1 MKNFKVEVSKWLEK
15 YSFIR
20 KQESEMLLKEELHKE
35 GFSILSIVEIGD
47 AEISGNKFFFEI
59 NQNWILKTW
68 TIVSNDLFKAY
79 LKIKDELKYD
89 LVYLYYDKKT
99 TLEEK
104 QKIIHELKEQYR
116 IYLKANKKEIE
127 KKEIE
132 EKQKIKEVVEEDIS
146 SFQMKKEL
154 DEIYKIID
162 KVLVKIK
169 YFLDQE
175 TWEYLTFEKKEK
187 LREIYNVII
196 KLKSS
201 TNIPKLRQIWELALT
216 KIWELEL
223 QILENKKLK
232 EYELLVLETNK
243 LLKEVWSKKTF
254 IQKEK
259 DIKYILAQFLK
270 DIKSFFDFWKTKK
283 IKVEIDTKSLSYLK
297 TKLLIEKY
305 EEKLKEINKEIINNF
320 VIYLIPTEKN
330 KEQKINYFLR
340 KKVIK
345 QNLMILKAK
354 LTGKTFSYTKIV
366 KWYDYFIE
374 KFINLLQF
382 FTLPI
387 FIIII
392 IYSIIFLIL
401 NLLSYFKFFELNL
414 NFNWIFY
421 FIYIYIAF
429 IFLHKIKWFLSLSF
443 SVVIFSFFIIFGVI
457 NF

>member
-175 TWEYLTFEKKEK
+175 IGEYLTFEKKEK